1 MEIRWKYDG
10 NQQLK
15 RKTVICSS
23 KVFLIATIMSK
34 VEILIQEIRTL
45 PAEDLQKVIQ
55 ELLHQADRLQL
66 AKEALEKIAGMGNG
80 LWTTDS
86 QAYIQ
91 ELRTNER

>member
-1 MEIRWKYDG
+1 
-10 NQQLK
+10 
-15 RKTVICSS
+15 
-23 KVFLIATIMSK
+23 MSK

-66 AKEALEKIAGMGNG
+66 AKEVIEKIAGMGNG
-80 LWTTDS
+80 IWTTDS

-91 ELRTNER
+91 ELRTNERWKHDRNSPRKRGEIEIGWK

>member
-1 MEIRWKYDG
+1 
-10 NQQLK
+10 
-15 RKTVICSS
+15 
-23 KVFLIATIMSK
+23 MSK

-45 PAEDLQKVIQ
+45 QAEDLQKVIQ

-66 AKEALEKIAGMGNG
+66 AKEALEKIAGMGDG

-91 ELRTNER
+91 GLRTSDRL

>member
-1 MEIRWKYDG
+1 
-10 NQQLK
+10 
-15 RKTVICSS
+15 
-23 KVFLIATIMSK
+23 MSK

-66 AKEALEKIAGMGNG
+66 AKEVIEKIAGMGNG
-80 LWTTDS
+80 IWTKDS

-91 ELRTNER
+91 ELRTNDRL

>member
-1 MEIRWKYDG
+1 
-10 NQQLK
+10 
-15 RKTVICSS
+15 
-23 KVFLIATIMSK
+23 MSK

-86 QAYIQ
+86 QAYMKD
-91 ELRTNER
+91 LRTSDRL

>member
-1 MEIRWKYDG
+1 
-10 NQQLK
+10 
-15 RKTVICSS
+15 
-23 KVFLIATIMSK
+23 MSK

-55 ELLHQADRLQL
+55 ELLHQADRPQL
-66 AKEALEKIAGMGNG
+66 AKEAIEKIAGMGNG

-91 ELRTNER
+91 ELRANERWKHDRNSPRERGEIGVQ

>member
-1 MEIRWKYDG
+1 MWKHDE

-91 ELRTNER
+91 ELRINDRL

>member
-1 MEIRWKYDG
+1 
-10 NQQLK
+10 
-15 RKTVICSS
+15 
-23 KVFLIATIMSK
+23 MSK

-66 AKEALEKIAGMGNG
+66 AKEALEKIAGMGDG

-91 ELRTNER
+91 DLRISDRL

>member
-1 MEIRWKYDG
+1 
-10 NQQLK
+10 
-15 RKTVICSS
+15 
-23 KVFLIATIMSK
+23 MSK

-66 AKEALEKIAGMGNG
+66 AKGALEKIAGMGNG

-86 QAYIQ
+86 QAYIKDF
-91 ELRTNER
+91 RTSDRL

>member
-1 MEIRWKYDG
+1 MKI
-10 NQQLK
+10 NSLK
-15 RKTVICSS
+15 EKPYFVVVKSS
-23 KVFLIATIMSK
+23 LSKTIMSK

-66 AKEALEKIAGMGNG
+66 AKEAIEKIAGMGNVI
-80 LWTTDS
+80 WTTDS

-91 ELRTNER
+91 ELRTNDRL

>member
-1 MEIRWKYDG
+1 
-10 NQQLK
+10 
-15 RKTVICSS
+15 
-23 KVFLIATIMSK
+23 MSK

-55 ELLHQADRLQL
+55 ELLHQADRLQI
-66 AKEALEKIAGMGNG
+66 AKEALEKIAGMGDG

-91 ELRTNER
+91 GLRTSDRL

>member
-1 MEIRWKYDG
+1 
-10 NQQLK
+10 
-15 RKTVICSS
+15 
-23 KVFLIATIMSK
+23 MSK

-66 AKEALEKIAGMGNG
+66 AKEAIEKIAGMGNG
-80 LWTTDS
+80 IWTTDS

-91 ELRTNER
+91 ELRKNDRL